1 MQVYAQKGQFMHKA
15 EINVTVMHKLT
26 SLCKIMHKLTGL
38 CIN

>member
-26 SLCKIMHKLTGL
+26 SLFTK
-38 CIN
+38 NSFFE